1 MFFNNKLYFTASNLQ
16 NTWYRRSGSW
26 QWQKQALCECFLCS
40 LDTDLYFTALIYK
53 ICDIKEVKASSGENR
68 PKWHNW
74 CCLGLRWVLFKLSS
88 CFLTITHILR
98 HVIYKI
104 CDIEEGVEAGSGKN
118 RPKWWQLHHGI
129 MVIGHTGMGAVSKFQ
144 TQGHTMT
151 HHHSVMG
158 FLQCSDVTIK
168 YIKIQN
174 FFPILNFH
182 FLSIFLIFM
191 YFNFPKM
198 VILMVHD
205 LLV

>member
-1 MFFNNKLYFTASNLQ
+1 MGPRWVLFKLYLCFFNNKLYFTASNLQ

-104 CDIEEGVEAGSGKN
+104 CDIEEGVKAGSGKN
-118 RPKWWQLHHGI
+118 DDSYTMVSWSWVTQVWVQFPNFRPKATPWPI
-129 MVIGHTGMGAVSKFQ
+129 ITVSWVFY
-144 TQGHTMT
+144 
-151 HHHSVMG
+151 SVVMSLLNTLRFRIF
-158 FLQCSDVTIK
+158 FL
-168 YIKIQN
+168 
-174 FFPILNFH
+174 F
-182 FLSIFLIFM
+182 
-191 YFNFPKM
+191 
-198 VILMVHD
+198 
-205 LLV
+205 